1 MQEDLQKY
9 ELYFKKKIILNV
21 QQAKACINYFVI
33 IHRRLTKALSQA
45 WVHNFRSLWTLNNTI
60 YSMTIQVYIHPLIVV
75 SDAERTN
82 K

>member
-45 WVHNFRSLWTLNNTI
+45 
-60 YSMTIQVYIHPLIVV
+60 
-75 SDAERTN
+75 
-82 K
+82 